1 MNLQSVYV
9 IKDGEGNYI
18 SPREADDND
27 WHYAKYS
34 GDATGFVLYNN
45 IKTAEKEKDILNNQ
59 GAKFFVIQVVFNTIP
74 KGLRID
80 SPIDS

>member
-9 IKDGEGNYI
+9 IVDGEGNYI
-18 SPREADDND
+18 SPREADDD
-27 WHYAKYS
+27 WHYIKYS
-34 GDATGFVLYNN
+34 GDTTGFVFYDN

-59 GAKFFVIQVVFNTIP
+59 GAKFFIEQVVFNTIP

-80 SPIDS
+80 PLIDS